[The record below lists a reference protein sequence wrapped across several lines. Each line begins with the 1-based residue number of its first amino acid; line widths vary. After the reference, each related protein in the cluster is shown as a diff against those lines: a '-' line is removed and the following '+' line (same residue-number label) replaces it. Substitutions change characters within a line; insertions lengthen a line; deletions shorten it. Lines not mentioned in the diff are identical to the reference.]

1 MRHTWS
7 RYADDLR
14 PSPVLMQVPSNVF
27 LAQIRPSIY
36 LPTCMAIWGIV
47 STCTAATQSAGGLYA
62 ARFVLGIIEA
72 AFYPGSLFLLSSWYK
87 RSELGLRCAI
97 LYSGSQVGSAF
108 SGLIAAG
115 ITEGLNGALGL
126 AAWRWIFIVI
136 LRPIGNKTASC

>member
-1 MRHTWS
+1 
-7 RYADDLR
+7 
-14 PSPVLMQVPSNVF
+14 MQVPSNVF
-27 LAQIRPSIY
+27 LAQIRPSLY
-36 LPTCMAIWGIV
+36 LPTCMAIWGII

-62 ARFVLGIIEA
+62 ARFFLGVIEA

-115 ITEGLNGALGL
+115 ITEGLDGALGL
-126 AAWRWIFIVI
+126 AAWRWIFIVS
-136 LRPIGNKTASC
+136 LTFGLSNTLLTR